1 MVLIYYINPIYSM
14 VNFAMMLKRVGIKGR
29 RGFFKATPGAIQER
43 KKKNEKR
50 RRERFESDLEKQK
63 LLVNRKKEELSNN
76 IKKIEEAQRLR
87 AQAQEEREREIRLR
101 MEVERDGA

>member
-1 MVLIYYINPIYSM
+1 
-14 VNFAMMLKRVGIKGR
+14 
-29 RGFFKATPGAIQER
+29 
-43 KKKNEKR
+43 
-50 RRERFESDLEKQK
+50 